1 MGCWALKFDWA
12 AIGSMFQGVSA
23 IVVAIAAVVGLNAWR
38 KQLQA
43 SKHQALAEDA
53 LSLVYRL
60 RDAIDHMRQPWAFVG
75 EMNKVERLE
84 GESEASFEGR
94 KHYGVVEV
102 RYRLHADTA
111 TQLEA
116 IRYRVS
122 AVLGD
127 EAASGVEDVLAVLR
141 RVRNEASNAVRNKQL
156 VVLAASRLTG
166 ARSDQS
172 AKDYDIAH
180 TRLAESESWICAVE
194 GDGDPA
200 AAALKSA
207 VRRAEFALR
216 DFAMMKP
223 QRSHS

>member
-1 MGCWALKFDWA
+1 M
-12 AIGSMFQGVSA
+12 
-23 IVVAIAAVVGLNAWR
+23 
-38 KQLQA
+38 
-43 SKHQALAEDA
+43 
-53 LSLVYRL
+53 
-60 RDAIDHMRQPWAFVG
+60 
-75 EMNKVERLE
+75 
-84 GESEASFEGR
+84 
-94 KHYGVVEV
+94 VEV